1 MTVSARMNHSGHTNL
16 RVTES
21 PALFT
26 EGECD
31 QMFVRMIKNSQVKL
45 KSQPKTGCF
54 GSEKCRA
61 SNRAQSPVRR
71 QKHRARVHVASLAME
86 QAVSATENGRY
97 ILFYKS
103 FASAGAKVVEQ
114 SSSLKELVIQ
124 GQMIL
129 ASAVE
134 GAVCHIKDIET
145 GESIQQFRKMS
156 TS

>member
-45 KSQPKTGCF
+45 KSQPKTEHF
-54 GSEKCRA
+54 GSEKCKA
-61 SNRAQSPVRR
+61 SNRPQSPVRR
-71 QKHRARVHVASLAME
+71 QKHRPRIHIATSAIKDTTL
-86 QAVSATENGRY
+86 ATENGRY

-103 FASAGAKVVEQ
+103 FASAGAKEVDQ
-114 SSSLKELVIQ
+114 SSSLKELIIQ

-145 GESIQQFRKMS
+145 GESVQQFRKMS